1 MENKLNCLNTEE
13 SLKVFAPV
21 SELLEQLKPSFI
33 QKPNELVVTES
44 TKSVTGLK
52 FDGSKPKISL
62 IPAEAINE
70 MAIAFTY
77 GASKYAADN
86 FKNGVAYRRLLDA
99 ALRHIL
105 AISNNEDEDSESG
118 NTHIGHALA
127 SLAMLAY
134 MMKNRPEFDDRYK
147 GGGGPQNK

>member
-13 SLKVFAPV
+13 SLKVLAPV

-33 QKPNELVVTES
+33 PKPNELAVTES
-44 TKSVTGLK
+44 AKSVTGLK
-52 FDGSKPKISL
+52 FDGNKPKISL
-62 IPAEAINE
+62 IPTEAITE

-77 GASKYAADN
+77 GANKYAADN